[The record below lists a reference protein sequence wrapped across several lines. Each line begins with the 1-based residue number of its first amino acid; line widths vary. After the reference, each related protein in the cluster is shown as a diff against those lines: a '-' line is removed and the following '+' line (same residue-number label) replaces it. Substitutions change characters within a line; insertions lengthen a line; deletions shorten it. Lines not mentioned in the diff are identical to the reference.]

1 MPLHESLLD
10 LVGGTPLVRLN
21 RLTEGLQARVYVKLE
36 YLNPGGSVK
45 DRAALAMVDAAEAAG
60 RLRPG
65 GTIVEGTSGNT
76 GVGLAQVAAVRGYR
90 MVVVLPNKVTQEK
103 IDTLLAYG
111 AEVVLTPADR
121 AREHPE
127 HVRNLAE
134 RIAAEAPGG
143 WLADQYDN
151 PANPDAHRASTGPE
165 IWADTGGAL
174 THLVASI
181 GTGGTLTG
189 AGEYLKQVSG
199 GRVQVI
205 GVDPP
210 TSAYNGGD
218 GAPFYTEAAGHY
230 RHPAT
235 VEDVWP
241 LSFHTDVPDRI
252 EVVGDREA
260 ILTAR
265 ALARQEGLLVG
276 GSAGLAAAAALRIAR
291 DLGPEHLV
299 VAILPDSGRA
309 YLSRYH
315 SVTWLHRL
323 GFLDDDRPGALA
335 AAGVVGPVHTVTD
348 RATLGEAAEVLRGP
362 GRGQRALPVV
372 LAGRDPRFATAQA
385 EVLALLDPADVDAA
399 VQRDGANAPVP
410 AGPAPAAVG
419 TGETAAEALARV
431 EEAGA
436 PHAIVLRDGRLAGVV
451 TRADLARLRDAAA
464 RAPEPAR

>member
-21 RLTEGLQARVYVKLE
+21 RVAEGLPAPVYVKLE

-45 DRAALAMVDAAEAAG
+45 DRAALAMVEAAEAAG

-90 MVVVLPNKVTQEK
+90 MVVVLPDRVTPEK

-111 AEVVLTPADR
+111 AEVVLTPPDR
-121 AREHPE
+121 PREHPE
-127 HVRNLAE
+127 QVRNVAA
-134 RIAAEAPGG
+134 RIAAGTPGA

-151 PANPDAHRASTGPE
+151 PANPQAHRASTGPE
-165 IWADTGGAL
+165 IWADTGGAV
-174 THLVASI
+174 THLVATI

-189 AGEYLKQVSG
+189 TGEYLKQVSG
-199 GRVQVI
+199 GKVRVI

-230 RHPAT
+230 RHPDT

-241 LSFHTDVPDRI
+241 RSFHTDVPDRI
-252 EVVGDREA
+252 EVVGDRDA

-265 ALARQEGLLVG
+265 ALARRDGLLVG
-276 GSAGLAAAAALRIAR
+276 GSSGLAAAAALRVAR

-315 SVTWLHRL
+315 STAWLRRL
-323 GFLDDDRPGALA
+323 GFLDDDRPGLLA
-335 AAGVVGPVHTVTD
+335 DAGVLGPVRTVTQ
-348 RATLGEAAEVLRGP
+348 RAGLGEAVQALRDPAGDQP
-362 GRGQRALPVV
+362 ALPVV

-385 EVLALLDPADVDAA
+385 EVLALLDPAELAAA
-399 VQRDGANAPVP
+399 VERDGADAPVP
-410 AGPAPAAVG
+410 TGPAPVAVG

-431 EEAGA
+431 EDAGA
-436 PHAIVLRDGRLAGVV
+436 RYAVVLRDGRLAGVV
-451 TRADLARLRDAAA
+451 AREDLVRLRDAAA